1 MQYICFLSFL
11 DPAQSLILD
20 TSYWSRGG
28 GNLSIKTHPLPNS
41 TQELL
46 VNLLLTPA
54 TPAPGP

>member
-1 MQYICFLSFL
+1 MQYICFLI
-11 DPAQSLILD
+11 SLILD